1 MEREFK
7 ILTISKKLVT
17 LESNDKKKESLLIGA
32 NKNQH
37 ITEIWSKTKKPGDIV
52 TCDVEVS
59 DKGNLYLNEDLNFWE
74 RSQKIQRI
82 LKQNQLL
89 DKQLAAI
96 QE

>member
-17 LESNDKKKESLLIGA
+17 LESNDKKKESLMIGCG
-32 NKNQH
+32 KNQQ
-37 ITEIWSKTKKPGDIV
+37 ITQIWSKTKKVGDTV

-59 DKGNLYLNEDLNFWE
+59 DKGNLYLNEGLDFWE
-74 RSQKIQRI
+74 RSQKIERI

-96 QE
+96 AE